1 MMRDEE
7 IPFAYG
13 TEMREY
19 FARYLTEVE
28 GKAASTA
35 GHYQAAL
42 NTISRF
48 MRERHLV
55 QRDIYEIGS
64 IEQLHALW

>member
-1 MMRDEE
+1 MEE
-7 IPFAYG
+7 LEVHFSYG

-35 GHYQAAL
+35 
-42 NTISRF
+42 
-48 MRERHLV
+48 RHSLIAT
-55 QRDIYEIGS
+55 DSCIMD
-64 IEQLHALW
+64 L

>member
-1 MMRDEE
+1 MEE
-7 IPFAYG
+7 LEVHFSYG

-35 GHYQAAL
+35 RHYQDAL

-48 MRERHLV
+48 MRDRHLV
-55 QRDIYEIGS
+55 QRDI
-64 IEQLHALW
+64 